1 MFIHRLLFPVLAII
15 LISGS
20 KGFSQPSVDVR
31 TVNIVTTDSIIK
43 TTACYQTRKQK
54 PQPEY
59 NYYWYDAGKINHN
72 TGGFSGKLLQG
83 KYEVFD
89 NQQKMRVKGTFEYGL
104 MTGNWTRWYSN
115 GNIQTVCTY
124 KKGLPQG
131 KVETYTVAGKLR
143 SVLNYRN
150 GLLQGKSYFYQ
161 PDTTIIK
168 KYKSG
173 VEIVKK
179 DKSKRKTSFLKK
191 DKNKK
196 ADPQVKTTT
205 PQQDKQTGENKSKK
219 KWWKL
224 SFLKRKQKEIEA
236 KK

>member
-1 MFIHRLLFPVLAII
+1 MFIHRLLISVFAII
-15 LISGS
+15 LISGV
-20 KGFSQPSVDVR
+20 KGFSQSSVDVR
-31 TVNIVTTDSIIK
+31 NVNIVTTDSIIK

-59 NYYWYDAGKINHN
+59 NYYWYEAGKINHN
-72 TGGFSGKLLQG
+72 TGGFSGKLLHG

-104 MTGNWTRWYSN
+104 MTGDWTRWYSS
-115 GNIQTVCTY
+115 GNIQATCTY

-131 KVETYTVAGKLR
+131 KVLTYTTAGKLS

-150 GLLQGKSYFYQ
+150 GLLQGKSYFFQ
-161 PDTTIIK
+161 PDTMIIK

-173 VEIVKK
+173 IEMVKR
-179 DKSKRKTSFLKK
+179 DKSKKNRLFQKK

-196 ADPQVKTTT
+196 ADPQVKTSK
-205 PQQDKQTGENKSKK
+205 PQQDTQADENKN
-219 KWWKL
+219 KWWKF
-224 SFLKRKQKEIEA
+224 SFLKRKQKESEA
-236 KK
+236 GK

>member
-1 MFIHRLLFPVLAII
+1 MFIHRLLFPVFAII
-15 LISGS
+15 IISGG
-20 KGFSQPSVDVR
+20 KGFSQSSADVR
-31 TVNIVTTDSIIK
+31 TVNIVSADSIIK

-72 TGGFSGKLLQG
+72 TGGFSGKPLHG

-89 NQQKMRVKGTFEYGL
+89 NQQKMRVKGIFEYGL
-104 MTGNWTRWYSN
+104 MTGNWTRWYPN
-115 GNIQTVCTY
+115 GNIQTTCTY
-124 KKGLPQG
+124 KKGMLQG
-131 KVETYTVAGKLR
+131 KVQTYTVAGKLL
-143 SVLNYRN
+143 SELNYRN

-168 KYKSG
+168 KYKAG
-173 VEIVKK
+173 IEIIKK
-179 DKSKRKTSFLKK
+179 DKVKSKRSFLKK
-191 DKNKK
+191 DKSKK
-196 ADPQVKTTT
+196 TDPQIKTTT
-205 PQQDKQTGENKSKK
+205 PQPEKQTGENKSKK

-224 SFLKRKQKEIEA
+224 SFLKKKQKESEA